1 MTPTQWIHAK
11 YRALRT
17 LITIVAQVDNWR
29 EVWLCFHGR
38 GNTDNLP
45 TLHFRRGLARQ
56 GLAIRHRPADSMFY
70 QFGEVFRDKLYRQFV
85 KEPRHGV
92 MVDIGANIGVVS
104 LDWASR
110 LPHVCIHAYEPHPA
124 TFAVLSENVAANHLE
139 LRMKILQQAV
149 GRQAGTLTLRS
160 MAEGSMLTT
169 ACENSSNETSTA
181 SARVGSFCPEA
192 GQWWGTIADEFTV
205 STVSLDEVIERC
217 AADGTVHLVK
227 IDTEGAEADILEGA
241 RPETLAAIEQFVLE
255 YHDVFCPD
263 ALARCERV
271 LTDAGFKYVVRP
283 LAPGLGM
290 LYARNPAFA

>member
-1 MTPTQWIHAK
+1 MTPMQWLQSNYQAV
-11 YRALRT
+11 RT
-17 LITIVAQVDNWR
+17 LTSIVAQMDNWR
-29 EVWLCFHGR
+29 EVWPCYRVR
-38 GNTDNLP
+38 GNTDGLP
-45 TLHFRRGLARQ
+45 TLHFRH
-56 GLAIRHRPADSMFY
+56 GLAIRHRPVDRMHG
-70 QFGEVFRDKLYRQFV
+70 QFAEVFLFKAYRKFI

-92 MVDIGANIGVVS
+92 MVDIGANIGVVT

-110 LPHVCIHAYEPHPA
+110 LPHVRIHAYEPHPA

-139 LRMKILQQAV
+139 PLITIRQEAV

-160 MAEGSMLTT
+160 MAESSTLTT
-169 ACENSSNETSTA
+169 AYENSKNERPTG

-192 GQWWGTIADEFTV
+192 GQWWGTVADEFTV

-217 AADGTVHLVK
+217 AAGGTVHLVK

-241 RPETLAAIEQFVLE
+241 RRETLGAIEQFVLE
-255 YHDVFCPD
+255 YHDIFCPD

-290 LYARNPAFA
+290 LYARNPAFAA

>member
-1 MTPTQWIHAK
+1 MTPTRWLQAK
-11 YRALRT
+11 YQALRT
-17 LITIVAQVDNWR
+17 LTSIVAQVDNWR
-29 EVWLCFHGR
+29 EVWPCYRAR
-38 GNTDNLP
+38 GNTGDLP
-45 TLHFRRGLARQ
+45 ALHFRQ
-56 GLAIRHRPADSMFY
+56 GLAIRHRPVDCMYS
-70 QFGEVFRDKLYRQFV
+70 QFDEVFLQKVYRQFV
-85 KEPRHGV
+85 KEPRDGV

-110 LPHVCIHAYEPHPA
+110 LPHVRIHAYEPHPA

-139 LRMKILQQAV
+139 PRITIRQQAV

-160 MAEGSMLTT
+160 MAEGSTLTT
-169 ACENSSNETSTA
+169 AYENSRDEASTA
-181 SARVGSFCPEA
+181 SAGVGSFCPQA
-192 GQWWGTIADEFTV
+192 GQWWGTIADKFTV

-217 AADGTVHLVK
+217 AEDVTVRLVK

-241 RPETLAAIEQFVLE
+241 RRATLGAIEQFVLE
-255 YHDVFCPD
+255 YHDIFCPD

-290 LYARNPAFA
+290 LYARNPAFAA

>member
-1 MTPTQWIHAK
+1 MTPMQWLQSNYQAV
-11 YRALRT
+11 RT
-17 LITIVAQVDNWR
+17 LTSIVAQMDNWR
-29 EVWLCFHGR
+29 EVWPCYRAR
-38 GNTDNLP
+38 GNTDGLP
-45 TLHFRRGLARQ
+45 TLHFRH
-56 GLAIRHRPADSMFY
+56 GLAIRHRPVDRMHG
-70 QFGEVFRDKLYRQFV
+70 QFAEVFLFKAYRKFI

-110 LPHVCIHAYEPHPA
+110 LPHVRIHAYEPHPT

-139 LRMKILQQAV
+139 PLITIRQEAV

-160 MAEGSMLTT
+160 MAESSTLTT
-169 ACENSSNETSTA
+169 AYENSKNERPTG
-181 SARVGSFCPEA
+181 SARVCSFCPEA
-192 GQWWGTIADEFTV
+192 GQWWGTVADEFTV
-205 STVSLDEVIERC
+205 STVSLDEVIKRC
-217 AADGTVHLVK
+217 AADGPVRLVK

-241 RPETLAAIEQFVLE
+241 RRETLGAIEQFVLE
-255 YHDVFCPD
+255 YHDIFCPD

-290 LYARNPAFA
+290 LYARNPAFAA